1 VLGGK
6 SGFVTAGRVFLEF
19 VFAQNPLGE
28 TMSVAMN
35 GGIDT

>member
-1 VLGGK
+1 MLSGK

-28 TMSVAMN
+28 AMSVTMN